1 MFECHL
7 LFPCRHCCRRCCC
20 RRRRRGDD
28 DDGSCRMLDTAASS
42 SGSNY
47 RRIYTTIK
55 GRFPFNIS
63 LFCFLSSSTTKEN
76 LHPTN
81 RTLGCLHHHHHHQKL
96 LNLSKWWLIGASDVI
111 KTAHYVSPSPLPSSS
126 IAIQIKSAVVVVDD
140 DDDEQTKRTKEMIC
154 DDQLISNGRCL
165 PTL

>member
-1 MFECHL
+1 MDPTKNIRKKKRKIKKKSIQDKIIREKKKGIMFECHL

-81 RTLGCLHHHHHHQKL
+81 QTLGCLHHHHHHQKL
-96 LNLSKWWLIGASDVI
+96 LNLSKW
-111 KTAHYVSPSPLPSSS
+111 
-126 IAIQIKSAVVVVDD
+126 
-140 DDDEQTKRTKEMIC
+140 
-154 DDQLISNGRCL
+154 
-165 PTL
+165 